1 VPKDEGDGNG
11 KRYHEKIDETHTFA
25 TLFREVLQSANP
37 RVSAVVVNDRR
48 LTECRSLLSF
58 TDTRVSFIANG
69 KHVMTVVFVS
79 TAALFALKECPEARS
94 LSAR

>member
-11 KRYHEKIDETHTFA
+11 KRYHEKVDETHTIA

-37 RVSAVVVNDRR
+37 RVLAVVVNDRR
-48 LTECRSLLSF
+48 LTECGSLLSF

-69 KHVMTVVFVS
+69 KHVVTIVFS